1 MSEQVHVI
9 RELEDIANELFK
21 VADRIKNVMDYLNDV
36 KDKYYMIYLIWTDLD
51 SIREE
56 SVASGDRLLEIAKE
70 LMEMKKELCSKLTV
84 GGGDGCTSQSGC

>member
-56 SVASGDRLLEIAKE
+56 SVASGNWLLKIAKE

-84 GGGDGCTSQSGC
+84 GDSDGCTS